1 VRLRPPLPLA
11 GRLAALALAAAVL
24 PGCRAGGPG
33 SPAGPPGPGEP
44 ATLLT
49 TPAEKS
55 GEAVYRRE
63 NCGRCHTLFAG
74 ALTAGEFALPRPADP
89 EGTSRVGPDLGF
101 EGHRRSDDWQYA
113 HLYDPRAL
121 SHDSR
126 MPGSRHLFAPGPDG
140 RPAPGPEAVDLVAYM
155 QALGRAG
162 RDIWARFRE
171 REPAIAAPPPADA
184 ALRARGDDLYA
195 RHCAS
200 CHGPEGD
207 GRGIAAGLLRFPPRS
222 FAAGR
227 YRFKSTPAGDPPT
240 TADRCRSV
248 TRGGGTGSA
257 MPAFYWL
264 DPRDGWALVLRLKQ
278 FSPALRGDG
287 LDAAPR
293 PPGRPPEGGPG
304 VYAEPAGEGR
314 ALWRDLGCARCH
326 GERGAGLSR
335 EEAGAAWADAEGVPV
350 PRSGDLTHACA
361 LRGGAS
367 AEALER
373 AVLLGVG
380 SAMPAYADA
389 LPGARPRRALTA
401 FLLSLREAEPAATSP
416 RTRSRP

>member
-1 VRLRPPLPLA
+1 VRRI
-11 GRLAALALAAAVL
+11 AALALTTAVFL
-24 PGCRAGGPG
+24 AGCRARGPG
-33 SPAGPPGPGEP
+33 SPASSSGPGEP
-44 ATLLT
+44 ATILA

-74 ALTAGEFALPRPADP
+74 ALTTGELALPRPP
-89 EGTSRVGPDLGF
+89 EPDGPSRVGPDLGF
-101 EGHRRSDDWQYA
+101 EGHRRSDDWHYA
-113 HLYDPRAL
+113 HLYDPQAL
-121 SHDSR
+121 SRDSR
-126 MPGSRHLFAPGPDG
+126 MPGSRHLFAPGADG
-140 RPAPGPEAVDLVAYM
+140 RPVPGPEAADLVAYM

-171 REPAIAAPPPADA
+171 REPAIAAPPPADG

-200 CHGPEGD
+200 CHGAEGD

-227 YRFKSTPAGDPPT
+227 YRFRSTPAGDPPT
-240 TADRCRSV
+240 DTDLYRSV
-248 TRGGGTGSA
+248 TLGGGIGSA

-264 DPRDGWALVLRLKQ
+264 DPRDRWALVLRVKE
-278 FSPALRGDG
+278 FSPALRRGG
-287 LDAAPR
+287 LDAVAR
-293 PPGRPPEGGPG
+293 PAGGSPAEGGPG
-304 VYAEPAGEGR
+304 ADAELAGAGR

-335 EEAGAAWADAEGVPV
+335 EEAGAAWADPEGVPV

-367 AEALER
+367 AEALSR
-373 AVLLGVG
+373 AVLLGIG

-389 LPGARPRRALTA
+389 LPEARSRRALVA
-401 FLLSLREAEPAATSP
+401 FLRSLRDAEPAATSR